1 MKIRHI
7 NGNFAEVQTGNLRRT
22 VNIQMMPHVAVG
34 DYVIVHVGFAIERVD
49 PKRARET
56 LRLIDEIQ

>member
-7 NGNFAEVQTGNLRRT
+7 NGTFAEVQTGNLRRT

-49 PKRARET
+49 PERARET